1 MRKAIGPLVAA
12 RGMAASRL
20 SLRLGSAALRPAVAA
35 ASSPSWAGRGVATA
49 AATAWMHD
57 GKGQRKAFGRQHPGV
72 RWMSGNDA
80 GKEAEVMEKLKG
92 VIDPDL
98 NKNIVDCGF
107 VKDMVIVGGSVTFM
121 LELTTPACPVKEE
134 FKKECD
140 RLLRTLPW
148 VDAVSVSISGKAKKK
163 GGGAPGDM
171 KKNSGCPGLKDVQK
185 IIAVSSGKGG
195 VGKSTV
201 AVNLAYSIAKLGGKV
216 GIIDA
221 DIFGPSLPT
230 MVAPASSRIT
240 LSKDNDAM
248 LAPLEHKGVKLMS
261 YG

>member
-1 MRKAIGPLVAA
+1 MSGVGNAGWSSITFGYFGGGSHRGGHRWA
-12 RGMAASRL
+12 RGMSGGAE
-20 SLRLGSAALRPAVAA
+20 
-35 ASSPSWAGRGVATA
+35 GR
-49 AATAWMHD
+49 
-57 GKGQRKAFGRQHPGV
+57 
-72 RWMSGNDA
+72 
-80 GKEAEVMEKLKG
+80 EAEVLDKLKG

-98 NKNIVDCGF
+98 NKDIVECGF
-107 VKDMVIVGGSVTFM
+107 VKDMVIVQGSVTFM

-134 FKKECD
+134 FKRECD

-148 VDAVSVSISGKAKKK
+148 VTAVSVSISSKAKKR

-171 KKNSGCPGLKDVQK
+171 KKNGGCPGLKDVQK

-201 AVNLAYSIAKLGGKV
+201 AVNLAYSISKLGGKV

-230 MVAPASSRIT
+230 MVSPENARIT
-240 LSKDNDAM
+240 LSKNNEAM
-248 LAPLEHKGVKLMS
+248 LAPLEHNGVKLMS